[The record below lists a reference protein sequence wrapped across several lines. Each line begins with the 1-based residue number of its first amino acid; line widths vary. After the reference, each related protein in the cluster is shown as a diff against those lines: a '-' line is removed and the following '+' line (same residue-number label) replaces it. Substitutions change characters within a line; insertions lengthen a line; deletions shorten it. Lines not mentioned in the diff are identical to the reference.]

1 MKIPASFLQLPA
13 NVIGKGKLPPL
24 CCSGGS
30 SPVNASSLVAK
41 VVAIGQ
47 APTQLADVVMLI
59 IAILMA
65 IGGLCAVPKLVDIGL
80 MDREVTTLS
89 LSLACPLITIIS
101 YVAPTPSVLEA
112 VRLMKASNLNA
123 VVFKLQAACNVLSI
137 AYGLQIANAAV
148 LMTNMFGLACQ
159 VLFLAG
165 ERYASLESH
174 WHFFAFY
181 LSVGFNAGILLAS
194 QYIPINLLGQSIT
207 VFNVFL
213 YSSPLMNLGFA
224 LRTRNSS
231 QFPTFLVGV
240 NVLNNAL
247 WSIYA
252 LLIEDMV
259 VLIPSLMGY
268 ACSFFQ
274 ALLILWC
281 RSYLPFDLAFLVTFF
296 NQRKKPDENS
306 PVSPSAPSLPQE
318 DGEDAWL

>member
-1 MKIPASFLQLPA
+1 MKLPATFLQLSAKLPA
-13 NVIGKGKLPPL
+13 NVAKGKLNPL

-30 SPVNASSLVAK
+30 SPVNASSVFQKL
-41 VVAIGQ
+41 VAIGQ
-47 APTQLADVVMLI
+47 APTQLADVVML
-59 IAILMA
+59 ASSLLMA
-65 IGGLCAVPKLVDIGL
+65 ISGICAVPKMVDIGL
-80 MDREVTTLS
+80 MDREVSTLS
-89 LSLACPLITIIS
+89 LSLACPLITIVS

-112 VRLMKASNLNA
+112 VRLMKASNLN
-123 VVFKLQAACNVLSI
+123 VIVFKLQAACNILSI

-165 ERYASLESH
+165 ERHASLESN
-174 WHFFAFY
+174 WPSFALF
-181 LSVGFNAGILLAS
+181 LSVILNVGIFVAS
-194 QYIPINLLGQSIT
+194 QYVPINLLGQSIT
-207 VFNVFL
+207 VFNIFL
-213 YSSPLMNLGFA
+213 YSSPLMNLGTA

-231 QFPTFLVGV
+231 QFPSFMVGV

-247 WSIYA
+247 WSVYA

-296 NQRKKPDENS
+296 QQKKKPDDIS
-306 PVSPSAPSLPQE
+306 PVAPKLEE

>member
-1 MKIPASFLQLPA
+1 M
-13 NVIGKGKLPPL
+13 
-24 CCSGGS
+24 
-30 SPVNASSLVAK
+30 NASSVFQKL
-41 VVAIGQ
+41 VAIGQ
-47 APTQLADVVMLI
+47 APTQLADVVML
-59 IAILMA
+59 ASSLLMA
-65 IGGLCAVPKLVDIGL
+65 IGGICAVPKMVDIGL
-80 MDREVTTLS
+80 MDREVSTLS

-112 VRLMKASNLNA
+112 VRLMKASNLN
-123 VVFKLQAACNVLSI
+123 VIVFKLQAACNILSI

-165 ERYASLESH
+165 ERHASLESQ
-174 WHFFAFY
+174 WPSFAVF
-181 LSVGFNAGILLAS
+181 LSVVLNVGIFVAS
-194 QYIPINLLGQSIT
+194 QYVPINLLGQSIT
-207 VFNVFL
+207 VFNIFL
-213 YSSPLMNLGFA
+213 YSSPLMNLGTA

-231 QFPTFLVGV
+231 QFPTFMVGV

-247 WSIYA
+247 WSVYA

-259 VLIPSLMGY
+259 VLVPSLMGY

-296 NQRKKPDENS
+296 QQRKKPDDIS
-306 PVSPSAPSLPQE
+306 PVAPKLEE